1 MFCLSMDRLKTSNG
15 VILKQYVQFDTVD
28 FGFIPIIPI
37 CKNLFSIPSC

>member
-15 VILKQYVQFDTVD
+15 VIFKQYVQFDTVD

-37 CKNLFSIPSC
+37 M